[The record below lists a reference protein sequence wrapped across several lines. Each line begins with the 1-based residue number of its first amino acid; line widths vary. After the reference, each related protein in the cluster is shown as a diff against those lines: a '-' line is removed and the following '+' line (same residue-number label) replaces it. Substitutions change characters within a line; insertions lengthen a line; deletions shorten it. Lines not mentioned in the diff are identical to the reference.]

1 MRPLK
6 VIGRVTAGVAA
17 TAVVAVGGF
26 TAYHHIELHQEAGK
40 LKPAGEMVQVDG
52 HQMSV
57 QVEGKK
63 SDDPTIVL
71 MAGAGTAAPIYSF
84 KPLTDRLDGDFRTAV
99 VERFG
104 YGYSDDVDTPRDV
117 ATVLAQDREAL
128 RLAGE
133 KPPYVLAPHSM
144 GGLEALYWAQQY
156 PNEVAGI
163 VGLDMAVPHSYD
175 DLDFKGEK
183 RTMDLGRKLRF
194 FGLSRVMGD
203 DDLTTD
209 LTGYERAQQKMLTQ
223 RNFLDDAQYDEGLAV
238 LDNAAKVQAGGI
250 PDVPTLMF
258 VSNGKEIG
266 DFWVPASTAYAKQAG
281 AQLVQLDVGHYV
293 FQYEPDLIAKKTTA
307 FMDAHSGQPAGS

>member
-17 TAVVAVGGF
+17 MAVVAVGGL

-40 LKPAGEMVQVDG
+40 LRPAGQMVQVDG

-57 QVEGKK
+57 QVEGPNN
-63 SDDPTIVL
+63 DDPTIVL
-71 MAGAGTAAPIYSF
+71 IAGAGTAAPIYSF
-84 KPLTDRLDGDFRTAV
+84 KPLTDRLDDDFRTAV

-104 YGYSDDVDTPRDV
+104 YGYSDIVDTDRDV
-117 ATVLAQDREAL
+117 ASVTEDDREAL

-156 PNEVAGI
+156 PNEVEGI

-175 DLDFKGEK
+175 ELDFKGEQ
-183 RTMDLGRKLRF
+183 RTMDLGRELKF
-194 FGLSRVMGD
+194 FGISRVVGGD
-203 DDLTTD
+203 GLTTD

-223 RNFLDDAQYDEGLAV
+223 RNFLNDSQYDEGLAL
-238 LDNAAKVQAGGI
+238 LDNAATVQAGGI

-266 DFWVPASTAYAKQAG
+266 DFWVPASTKFAAEAH
-281 AQLVQLDVGHYV
+281 ADLVKLDVGHDV
-293 FQYEPDLIAKKTTA
+293 FQYEPDLIAQKTTA
-307 FMDAHSGQPAGS
+307 FMDAHFGQPAGS